1 MDFEQVRQQ
10 LETALELQAPGHGWS
25 VQRDLTDRS
34 HERVLVCSARP
45 SHAVRCKEHDLA
57 NTPVDQLVSDILK
70 KFGLAPH

>member
-1 MDFEQVRQQ
+1 MSGIQEGGRLDGVQARLQGGPMDFEQVRQQ

-45 SHAVRCKEHDLA
+45 SHAMRCKG
-57 NTPVDQLVSDILK
+57 S
-70 KFGLAPH
+70 